1 MAKVAFLGLG
11 VMGYPMAGH
20 LKNKGGHEVTV
31 YNRTAAKAEQWVK
44 QHGGKS
50 VPTPKAAAEGQDFVM
65 ACVGND
71 NDLREVTLG
80 PNGAF
85 AGMGKGKVF
94 VDHTTASAEIA
105 RELYASRQEGGFD
118 FIDAP
123 VSGGQAGA
131 ENGAL
136 TVMCG
141 GDGEPFAR
149 AEKVIAAYAR
159 ACNLLRLNRLRAVV
173 KDGQPDLHCR
183 VWFRVWPKVCTS
195 HKSPDLDIEKLI
207 ATISKGAAQSWQM
220 ENRYK
225 TMAARQIRFRLCGR
239 LDAQGSWD
247 LSGEARKNGA
257 HLPVTSLV
265 DQFYSE
271 IQAMGGKRWD
281 TSSLI
286 ALLNRLI
293 RAVRSDGWR
302 TPIGCDRI
310 MPSHLAERIRLR
322 ANRLRLAA
330 LSGTE
335 RRAGFMKSTATCVV
349 MSATV

>member
-44 QHGGKS
+44 EYGGRS
-50 VPTPKAAAEGQDFVM
+50 APTPKVAAEGQDFVM

-80 PNGAF
+80 KDGAF
-85 AGMGKGKVF
+85 AAVGKGTIF

-105 RELYASRQEGGFD
+105 RELHAAAKAKGFD
-118 FIDAP
+118 FVDAP

-131 ENGAL
+131 QNGVL

-141 GDGEPFAR
+141 GEEAAFAR

-159 ACNLLRLNRLRAVV
+159 ACNLMGAPGSGQLAKMVNQICIAGLVQGLSEGLHFAMRA
-173 KDGQPDLHCR
+173 G
-183 VWFRVWPKVCTS
+183 
-195 HKSPDLDIEKLI
+195 LDVEKLI

-225 TMAARQIRFRLCGR
+225 TMAAGKFDHGFAVDWMRK
-239 LDAQGSWD
+239 D
-247 LSGEARKNGA
+247 LSICLGEARKNGA
-257 HLPVTSLV
+257 RLPVTALV
-265 DQFYSE
+265 DQFYA
-271 IQAMGGKRWD
+271 QVQGMGGKRWD
-281 TSSLI
+281 TS
-286 ALLNRLI
+286 ALLAL
-293 RAVRSDGWR
+293 
-302 TPIGCDRI
+302 
-310 MPSHLAERIRLR
+310 LER
-322 ANRLRLAA
+322 
-330 LSGTE
+330 E
-335 RRAGFMKSTATCVV
+335 
-349 MSATV
+349 